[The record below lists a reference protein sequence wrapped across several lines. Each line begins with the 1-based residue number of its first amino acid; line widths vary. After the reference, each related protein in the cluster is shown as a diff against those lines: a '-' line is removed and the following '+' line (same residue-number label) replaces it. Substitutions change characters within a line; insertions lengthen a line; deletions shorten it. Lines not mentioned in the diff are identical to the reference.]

1 MVQEKEIEKCR
12 KHTKT
17 SDKWN
22 QEENH
27 SKNKRI
33 EVRAMD
39 TKQKIL
45 ALMDEVLQVP
55 EGTVTEETTMED
67 LEQWDSLAH
76 VMLIGELESRLGI
89 SIPLEEAI
97 EITTAREIL
106 EKAGV

>member
-1 MVQEKEIEKCR
+1 M
-12 KHTKT
+12 
-17 SDKWN
+17 
-22 QEENH
+22 
-27 SKNKRI
+27 
-33 EVRAMD
+33 
-39 TKQKIL
+39 
-45 ALMDEVLQVP
+45 
-55 EGTVTEETTMED
+55 TEETTMED